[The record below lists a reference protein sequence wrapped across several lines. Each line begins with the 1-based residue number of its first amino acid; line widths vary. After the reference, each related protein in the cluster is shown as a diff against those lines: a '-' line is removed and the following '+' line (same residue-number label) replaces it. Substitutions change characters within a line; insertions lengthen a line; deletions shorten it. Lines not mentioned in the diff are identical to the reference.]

1 MLEKQTIALIAILI
15 DFEIARFDQN
25 ERKYCSI
32 KTWKSILSNG
42 ASSIISIMCTYCSKW
57 GISATCAIVG
67 NINNNIHVEETN

>member
-42 ASSIISIMCTYCSKW
+42 ASSIISIMCTYCSK
-57 GISATCAIVG
+57 
-67 NINNNIHVEETN
+67 